1 MVYKGA
7 NANGRTVGY
16 LLVYAVR
23 RLAPE
28 ARDAH
33 HEGQI
38 AEHGFLVE

>member
-1 MVYKGA
+1 MIYKGA

-16 LLVYAVR
+16 LLVYEVR
-23 RLAPE
+23 RLAPK
-28 ARDAH
+28 ARDTH